1 MNKKIIKVPSDR
13 DIKYISEWSEYKIP
27 NGHCIVDKGV
37 TGCGYTE
44 YTLTNN
50 LPTVLCSPRKLLL
63 ENKSEQHLKDQN
75 ILYLKN
81 ENKTFE
87 DVSDF
92 KNRIKTF
99 VINCI
104 ENLNLPPKILVT
116 YDSSHYI
123 IDILKELGL
132 LSDFYFIIDEFQSI
146 FLDAFFK
153 SEVEF
158 DFVGY
163 LQDCPNVF
171 YLSATPMLDKYL
183 EKVDTFRDL
192 PFFQIDWSDT
202 NVVDTLILQRKFTT
216 SLTKECEKIIDL
228 YLSSKFPSTY
238 TSDCRIV
245 FS

>member
-1 MNKKIIKVPSDR
+1 MKKITIKVPNTA
-13 DIKYISEWSEYKIP
+13 IKYISEWIDYDLP
-27 NGHCIVDKGV
+27 RGHVIVDKGV

-99 VINCI
+99 VINCM

-116 YDSSHYI
+116 Y
-123 IDILKELGL
+123 
-132 LSDFYFIIDEFQSI
+132 
-146 FLDAFFK
+146 
-153 SEVEF
+153 
-158 DFVGY
+158 
-163 LQDCPNVF
+163 P
-171 YLSATPMLDKYL
+171 
-183 EKVDTFRDL
+183 
-192 PFFQIDWSDT
+192 
-202 NVVDTLILQRKFTT
+202 
-216 SLTKECEKIIDL
+216 
-228 YLSSKFPSTY
+228 
-238 TSDCRIV
+238 
-245 FS
+245 